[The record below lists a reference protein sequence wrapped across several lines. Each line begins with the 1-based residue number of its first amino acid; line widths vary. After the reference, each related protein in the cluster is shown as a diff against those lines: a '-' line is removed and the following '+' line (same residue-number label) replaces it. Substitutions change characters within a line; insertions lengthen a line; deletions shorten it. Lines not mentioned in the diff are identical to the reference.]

1 MLIWQHMDQMKR
13 CEYYLDACCWILNE
27 AALNIEIIFSAAES
41 RSHILNIQNSVENLN
56 LYYYILT
63 FILFI
68 YLYFFTLQLKTRN
81 LILSSYPSCHR
92 PRDRV
97 QFSNLSQTPL
107 SVMLGDINCVSQIFF
122 SYDVVANT
130 VFSIAAY
137 WIESI
142 ILSYKKLN
150 MLHNWNVLFC
160 DQINH

>member
-27 AALNIEIIFSAAES
+27 ADLNIEIIFSAAES

-122 SYDVVANT
+122 FIWCSSKHCI
-130 VFSIAAY
+130 FHSSI
-137 WIESI
+137 
-142 ILSYKKLN
+142 LN
-150 MLHNWNVLFC
+150 WEHYTELQEIKHVT
-160 DQINH
+160 

>member
-27 AALNIEIIFSAAES
+27 ADLNIEIIFSAAES

-68 YLYFFTLQLKTRN
+68 YLYFFYIATQDQKSYLI
-81 LILSSYPSCHR
+81 ILS
-92 PRDRV
+92 
-97 QFSNLSQTPL
+97 QLSQAKRQGTVFQFVTDASFCHVGWHKL
-107 SVMLGDINCVSQIFF
+107 CFTNFF